1 MSDLLR
7 DHCLM
12 AENELDEL
20 YRSRPEQFTALR
32 ARLATTAKERGDV
45 ATAKQISAARKPTT
59 AAWIVNRLALS
70 NTDARQALTQ
80 LGERLRAAHAA
91 MNGERIRKLSAEQR
105 ALVDELSRAAF
116 EAAEVADPS
125 GALRDDVTG
134 TLQAAIA
141 DPDVAARLGRL
152 AKAERWSG
160 FGELGDTAT
169 VLTVARRG
177 KAADESPP
185 ATHKQAD
192 KKPRAERL
200 EATRQQRETARTAL
214 AAAERA
220 QSEAAAALS
229 ERQAELAAARR
240 RHDQAREDLDAAEH
254 QVGAAEEA
262 HLKAKQAN
270 RVATELMKKAKA
282 RLEQV
287 DTTS

>member
-1 MSDLLR
+1 
-7 DHCLM
+7 
-12 AENELDEL
+12 
-20 YRSRPEQFTALR
+20 
-32 ARLATTAKERGDV
+32 
-45 ATAKQISAARKPTT
+45 
-59 AAWIVNRLALS
+59 
-70 NTDARQALTQ
+70 
-80 LGERLRAAHAA
+80 
-91 MNGERIRKLSAEQR
+91 MNGERIRELSAEQR

-160 FGELGDTAT
+160 FGEFGDTAT

-192 KKPRAERL
+192 KEPRAERL

-214 AAAERA
+214 AAAESA

-229 ERQAELAAARR
+229 ERQAELAAARL
-240 RHDQAREDLDAAEH
+240 RHDQAREDLDAAER

-270 RVATELMKKAKA
+270 RVTTELMKKAKA
-282 RLEQV
+282 RLEQA
-287 DTTS
+287 DATS

>member
-7 DHCLM
+7 DHGLM
-12 AENELDEL
+12 VDDELDEL

-32 ARLATTAKERGDV
+32 ARLATTAKQRGDV

-59 AAWIVNRLALS
+59 AAWIVNLLALI

-91 MNGERIRKLSAEQR
+91 MNGERIRELSAEQR

-116 EAAEVADPS
+116 EAAEMADPS

-160 FGELGDTAT
+160 FGEFGDTAT

-192 KKPRAERL
+192 KDRAPKDSRPH
-200 EATRQQRETARTAL
+200 A
-214 AAAERA
+214 
-220 QSEAAAALS
+220 SS
-229 ERQAELAAARR
+229 ERPHAPRWPRPKEPSRRPPPRYPNDRPNSLRPGCVMIKPARISMRPNARSAPPKRHISRPSKPTASR
-240 RHDQAREDLDAAEH
+240 R
-254 QVGAAEEA
+254 
-262 HLKAKQAN
+262 
-270 RVATELMKKAKA
+270 
-282 RLEQV
+282 
-287 DTTS
+287 S